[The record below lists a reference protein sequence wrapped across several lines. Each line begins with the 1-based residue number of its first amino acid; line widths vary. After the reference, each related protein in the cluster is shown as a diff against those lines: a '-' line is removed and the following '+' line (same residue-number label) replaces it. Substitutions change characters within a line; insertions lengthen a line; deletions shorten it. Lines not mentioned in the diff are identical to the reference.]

1 VNQPLGSSVP
11 PEWLERIL
19 ALADHG
25 MILIGGQA
33 LAFWAAHY
41 GTPAPVIAIT
51 KDVDLVGTK
60 ADVERLARGLDAR
73 KVFPLNSAMTL
84 LVGQILDE
92 RWQSATRFTL
102 LMQSIRN
109 R

>member
-1 VNQPLGSSVP
+1 MSQQVENSVP

-33 LAFWAAHY
+33 LAFWAAY
-41 GTPAPVIAIT
+41 YETPAPVIAIT
-51 KDVDLVGTK
+51 KDVDLVGTR

-73 KVFPLNSAMTL
+73 TVFPRKGAMSL
-84 LVGQILDE
+84 LVGQVLKD
-92 RWQSATRFTL
+92 L
-102 LMQSIRN
+102 SIRQTG
-109 R
+109 